1 MECPPPDS
9 LAYATT
15 ALVLHAVAAVA
26 VPRVW
31 AVQAVAEEAVE
42 SDVVPSEEE
51 TRDIVARGPGAGE
64 GARS

>member
-9 LAYATT
+9 LAYAAT
-15 ALVLHAVAAVA
+15 APALHVVAAVA

-42 SDVVPSEEE
+42 SGVVPSEEE
-51 TRDIVARGPGAGE
+51 TRDIVARGPGVGE